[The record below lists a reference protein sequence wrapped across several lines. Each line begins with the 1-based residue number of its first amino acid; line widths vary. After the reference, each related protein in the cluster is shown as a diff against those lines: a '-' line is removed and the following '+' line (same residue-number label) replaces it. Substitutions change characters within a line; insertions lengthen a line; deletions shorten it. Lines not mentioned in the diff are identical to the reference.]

1 MEEFL
6 DVGADVD
13 VNAYAGADDDEVLV
27 EEMVHLKHLEIVRYW
42 HFQAVYF
49 DLKKSKSALPALK
62 NSQQSRS
69 LMMLARPFHFYL
81 KIYYP
86 IHASTSQF
94 DQLNVIKIFLLGNE
108 RRR

>member
-6 DVGADVD
+6 DVDADAD
-13 VNAYAGADDDEVLV
+13 VNAYVGADDDEVLV
-27 EEMVHLKHLEIVRYW
+27 EEMVHLKQMEIAHYW
-42 HFQAVYF
+42 HFQVVYF
-49 DLKKSKSALPALK
+49 DLKMSMSALLTLK

-69 LMMLARPFHFYL
+69 LMKQARPFHFYL

-94 DQLNVIKIFLLGNE
+94 DQLM
-108 RRR
+108 